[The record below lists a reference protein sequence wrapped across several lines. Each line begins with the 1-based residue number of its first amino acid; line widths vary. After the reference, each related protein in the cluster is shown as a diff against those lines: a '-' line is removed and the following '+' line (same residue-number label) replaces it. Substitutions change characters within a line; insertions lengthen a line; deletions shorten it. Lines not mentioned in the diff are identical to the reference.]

1 MVVQCLKCL
10 EDKLKQYLHLMDE
23 ESGLNHESVTQIGFH
38 LANLTEQAN
47 QVFGGIIFVDMLTNT
62 INTACSVFFLLG
74 LLGVYGDE
82 VTPARGLFCITFVA
96 YSTFFITKMRDLQKC
111 GQNITNA
118 YSEIR

>member
-1 MVVQCLKCL
+1 
-10 EDKLKQYLHLMDE
+10 MDE

-47 QVFGGIIFVDMLTNT
+47 QVFGGIIFVEMLTNT

-74 LLGVYGDE
+74 LLGVYGDK
-82 VTPARGLFCITFVA
+82 VTPTRGLFCITFVA
-96 YSTFFITKMRDLQKC
+96 YSAFFITKMRDLQKC